1 MSDKQR
7 SIPVII
13 ILTLCLI
20 GSVFGYCSVSKELK
34 ELKASTT
41 VTTTEPQD
49 LNDGLEI
56 EKKWVIDLD
65 KLDFS
70 LEDANAFHIVQT
82 YINYEPEIRVR
93 QITYKKSTWHM
104 MALKRWVNEDALV
117 REESDFYITK
127 EEYDSTVVR
136 GLDNTIY
143 KTRYQYEKDGLTYCV
158 DVFEGAL
165 EGLVYLEIEFDSEE
179 EANAFGDPVYAIK
192 DVTND
197 RRFKNQ
203 ELAQFGMPEINNN

>member
-1 MSDKQR
+1 MTDKQR

-13 ILTLCLI
+13 ILTLCLM
-20 GSVFGYCSVSKELK
+20 GSVFGYCSVSEELK
-34 ELKASTT
+34 DLKASTT
-41 VTTTEPQD
+41 VTTTTPQD
-49 LNDGLEI
+49 LNAGLEI

-70 LEDANAFHIVQT
+70 LEDADAFHIVQT
-82 YINYEPEIRVR
+82 YINYYPEIRVR
-93 QITYKKSTWHM
+93 QITHKKRTWHM
-104 MALKRWVNEDALV
+104 MAIKRYVNEDALT

-127 EEYDSTVVR
+127 EEYDSTVGK

-143 KTRYQYEKDGLTYCV
+143 KTRYQYEQDGLTYCV
-158 DVFEGAL
+158 DVFEKDL

-179 EANAFGDPVYAIK
+179 EANAFGNPVYALK

-203 ELAQFGMPEINNN
+203 ELAQFGMPEIDNN